1 MPALPPRRALVRRIG
16 GAHQRPAG
24 VITNE
29 AEPAELLDERLPQH
43 HPQRRAVERRHILE
57 GARKMNTRPTKIERR
72 IRLAGTL
79 LIAGLVVELVTLRWS
94 NPTAFLFFLLIG
106 GLLMALG
113 IAVYLLSLVSSENK
127 PPAE

>member
-1 MPALPPRRALVRRIG
+1 
-16 GAHQRPAG
+16 
-24 VITNE
+24 
-29 AEPAELLDERLPQH
+29 
-43 HPQRRAVERRHILE
+43 
-57 GARKMNTRPTKIERR
+57 MNTRPTKIERR